1 MTSTRV
7 AHEDFSDLNIMTA
20 IGWARID
27 GVAVVNATANR
38 VTLND
43 LDTHVDKFGVCK
55 TMAKQCFRTGYF
67 R

>member
-1 MTSTRV
+1 MPSTRV

-20 IGWARID
+20 IGWAWID
-27 GVAVVNATANR
+27 GVAIVNATANR

-43 LDTHVDKFGVCK
+43 LDTHVDKFRICK
-55 TMAKQCFRTGYF
+55 TMAEQYFRTGYL